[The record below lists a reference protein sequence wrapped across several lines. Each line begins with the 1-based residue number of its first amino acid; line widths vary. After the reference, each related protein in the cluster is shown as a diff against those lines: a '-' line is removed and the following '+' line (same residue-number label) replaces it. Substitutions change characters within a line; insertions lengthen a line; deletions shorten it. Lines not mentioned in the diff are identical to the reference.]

1 MDEVRVIEIK
11 KSVFADNDEDAGKL
25 RKELKERGVYLL
37 NLMSSP
43 GAGKTTT
50 LIGTLQRIKDKVRVA
65 VMEAEIAA
73 PDAPVLKHRLPDL
86 EKMLWG
92 GTLMLIVD
100 HVINGELT
108 WRFPFFTALGQ
119 AGGGNVMLREML
131 TVGVPM
137 SLVLTTA
144 WVVWAL
150 VRDRKTATQ

>member
-25 RKELKERGVYLL
+25 RNELKERGVYLL

-50 LIGTLQRIKDKVRVA
+50 LI
-65 VMEAEIAA
+65 
-73 PDAPVLKHRLPDL
+73 
-86 EKMLWG
+86 

-137 SLVLTTA
+137 SLVLTAA
-144 WVVWAL
+144 WLVWAL
-150 VRDRKTATQ
+150 ARTRKTATQ